1 MGNPLAEKIKEL
13 EEIEGDKTDIIDDI
27 KRFCSDCPDIIDDIK
42 RFCSDCPFKNKS
54 ECIKCIFNEWFCFG
68 N

>member
-27 KRFCSDCPDIIDDIK
+27 KRFCSDCP
-42 RFCSDCPFKNKS
+42 FKNKS